1 MPNFDSLKVQAA
13 PNTFPSG
20 YPGNMV
26 AFYFEAAIGTS
37 TLNLANLDTVTFG
50 KVPKG
55 FRLLHAILGATDLD
69 TGSATLAWNVGDT
82 TTVGAQTFDAD
93 RIFAACTVGQA
104 AAITPLGGNGTTFT
118 AACVMAATG
127 FGYRYLEDTT
137 IVATAATG
145 PATGTTGTLK
155 LVLIGVVEGTAS

>member
-1 MPNFDSLKVQAA
+1 MANYNSLQVQNA

-20 YPGNMV
+20 YPANMV
-26 AFYFEAAIGTS
+26 AYYFEASIGTA
-37 TLNLANLDTVTFG
+37 LANTDTVTLG

-55 FRLLHAILGATDLD
+55 FRLLHAILGATDMD
-69 TGSATLAWNVGDT
+69 TGSPTLAWNVGDT

-93 RIFAACTVGQA
+93 RIFAAATVGQA

-127 FGYRYLEDTT
+127 FGYKYLEDTT

-145 PATGTTGTLK
+145 PATGATGTLK
-155 LVLIGVVEGTAS
+155 LVLFGVVEGSAS

>member
-1 MPNFDSLKVQAA
+1 MANYNSLQVQNA

-20 YPGNMV
+20 YPANMV
-26 AFYFEAAIGTS
+26 AYYFEASIGTA
-37 TLNLANLDTVTFG
+37 LANTDTVTLG

-55 FRLLHAILGATDLD
+55 FRLLHAILGATDMD

-93 RIFAACTVGQA
+93 RIFAACTAGQA

-127 FGYRYLEDTT
+127 FGYKYLEDTT

-145 PATGTTGTLK
+145 PATGATGTLK
-155 LVLIGVVEGTAS
+155 LVLFGVVEGSAS